1 MVAILGFSRARV
13 LAAVRDMYT
22 EVAAAPDQPFHFPVG
37 RGACLKLGY
46 PPELLDAVPAEA
58 LESFAGVGYPFRA
71 QAIRPGDVVL
81 DVGSGSG
88 TDALVAARLTGPAGK
103 VYGLDMTA
111 AMARKL
117 RRLASAAGIGH
128 LAVIEGN
135 AEAIPLA
142 DASVDVVT
150 SNGVLNL
157 VPDKR
162 RAVAEIFR
170 VLKPGGRMQL
180 ADIVIHRP
188 VTPDC
193 RADPKLWA
201 ECVVGATVDEDYLAL
216 FRDAGF
222 ERIESLR
229 DHDYFALSRS
239 HETREVAARF
249 GARAIEL
256 SLLRG
261 AVAPGLLP
269 RLARRL
275 DPRRLIRSVRRRGL
289 EGAFALLLAV
299 LACYGSLAA
308 VGLLSLAGLTLALS
322 DAAVSG
328 TILAFV
334 ALAVVAVGAGWR
346 RHAQAAPF
354 GVALLGGAI
363 VAYAHGVD
371 FSFAVEFAGFALVAL
386 AIFLDRRAHG
396 HFEQAT
402 AYRTPQKAP

>member
-1 MVAILGFSRARV
+1 MVAMLGFSRAKV

-22 EVAAAPDQPFHFPVG
+22 EVAAAPQQPFHFPVG
-37 RGACLKLGY
+37 RGACLQLGY
-46 PPELLDAVPAEA
+46 PDEVLDAVPAEA

-71 QAIRPGDVVL
+71 QVIRPGDVVL

-88 TDALVAARLTGPAGK
+88 TDALVAARLTGPEGK

-111 AMARKL
+111 AMACKL

-128 LAVIEGN
+128 LAVVEGN

-142 DASVDVVT
+142 DASIDVVT
-150 SNGVLNL
+150 TNGVLNL

-170 VLKPGGRMQL
+170 VLKPGGRLQL
-180 ADIVIHRP
+180 ADIVIRRP

-193 RADPKLWA
+193 KADPKLWA

-222 ERIESLR
+222 ECLESLR

-256 SLLRG
+256 SMRRG
-261 AVAPGLLP
+261 AAAPGTLR
-269 RLARRL
+269 RLAQRL
-275 DPRRLIRSVRRRGL
+275 DPRRLVRSLRRRGFA
-289 EGAFALLLAV
+289 GALALLVAV
-299 LACYGSLAA
+299 LACYGSIAA
-308 VGLLSLAGLTLALS
+308 AGLLSLAGFTLAVN

-328 TILAFV
+328 VVVAFV
-334 ALAVVAVGAGWR
+334 ALAVVATAAGFR
-346 RHAQAAPF
+346 KHARASPF
-354 GVALLGGAI
+354 IVALSGGAV
-363 VAYAHGVD
+363 VAYAQMVS
-371 FSFAVEFAGFALVAL
+371 FSFAAEFAGFALVAV

-396 HFEQAT
+396 QLEQE
-402 AYRTPQKAP
+402 AP

>member
-1 MVAILGFSRARV
+1 MVAMLGFSRARA

-22 EVAAAPDQPFHFPVG
+22 EVAAAPQQPFHFPVG
-37 RGACLKLGY
+37 RGACLQLGY
-46 PPELLDAVPAEA
+46 PGDLLDAIPAEA

-71 QAIRPGDVVL
+71 QVIRPGDVVL

-88 TDALVAARLTGPAGK
+88 TDAFVAARLAGPEGR

-111 AMARKL
+111 AMAGKL

-135 AEAIPLA
+135 AEALPLA

-170 VLKPGGRMQL
+170 VLKPGGRLQL
-180 ADIVIHRP
+180 ADIVIRSP

-193 RADPKLWA
+193 KADPKLWA
-201 ECVVGATVDEDYLAL
+201 ECVVGATVDEDYVAL

-222 ERIESLR
+222 ECIEALR

-239 HETREVAARF
+239 RETREVAARF
-249 GARAIEL
+249 GAHAVEL
-256 SLLRG
+256 SMRRG
-261 AVAPGLLP
+261 AAAPGTLQ

-275 DPRRLIRSVRRRGL
+275 DPRRLARSLRRRGL
-289 EGAFALLLAV
+289 EGALALLVAV
-299 LACYGSLAA
+299 LACYGSIAA
-308 VGLLSLAGLTLALS
+308 AGLLSLAGLTLAVNE
-322 DAAVSG
+322 AAVSG
-328 TILAFV
+328 VVLAFV
-334 ALAVVAVGAGWR
+334 ALAVAAIAAGLR
-346 RHAQAAPF
+346 KHARASPLV
-354 GVALLGGAI
+354 VALAGGAL

-371 FSFAVEFAGFALVAL
+371 FSFNVEFAGFALVAL

-396 HFEQAT
+396 HLRED
-402 AYRTPQKAP
+402 P

>member
-1 MVAILGFSRARV
+1 MVAMLGFSRAKV

-22 EVAAAPDQPFHFPVG
+22 EVAAAPQQPFHFPVG
-37 RGACLKLGY
+37 RGACLQLGY
-46 PPELLDAVPAEA
+46 PDELLDAIPAEA

-88 TDALVAARLTGPAGK
+88 TDALVAAHLTGPAGR

-111 AMARKL
+111 AMAGKL
-117 RRLASAAGIGH
+117 RRLASAAGIAH
-128 LAVIEGN
+128 LAVVEAN

-170 VLKPGGRMQL
+170 VLKPGGRLQL
-180 ADIVIHRP
+180 ADIVIRSP

-193 RADPKLWA
+193 KADPKLWA

-222 ERIESLR
+222 ECIEGLR

-239 HETREVAARF
+239 RETREVAARF

-256 SLLRG
+256 SMRRG
-261 AVAPGLLP
+261 AAAPGTLR
-269 RLARRL
+269 RLAQRL
-275 DPRRLIRSVRRRGL
+275 DPRRPLRSLRRRGL
-289 EGAFALLLAV
+289 VGTLALLIAV
-299 LACYGSLAA
+299 LACYGSIAA
-308 VGLLSLAGLTLALS
+308 VALLSLAGFTLAVNE
-322 DAAVSG
+322 AAVG
-328 TILAFV
+328 GVVVAFV
-334 ALAVVAVGAGWR
+334 ALAVAAIAAGWR
-346 RHAQAAPF
+346 KHARASPVVAAL
-354 GVALLGGAI
+354 AGGAL
-363 VAYAHGVD
+363 VAYAHLAA
-371 FSFAVEFAGFALVAL
+371 FSYAVEFAGFVLVAL
-386 AIFLDRRAHG
+386 AIFLDRRAHE
-396 HFEQAT
+396 HPRED
-402 AYRTPQKAP
+402 P